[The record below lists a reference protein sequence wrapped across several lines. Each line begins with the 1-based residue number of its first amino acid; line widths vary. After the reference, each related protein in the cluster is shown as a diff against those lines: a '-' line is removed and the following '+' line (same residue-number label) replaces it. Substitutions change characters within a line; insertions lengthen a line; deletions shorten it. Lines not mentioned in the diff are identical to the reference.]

1 VLRQVDVY
9 ATSNRGEKKF
19 DAFENFYLVQCI
31 EPNGDEHRD
40 VERRAKLRTYN
51 RLKMAYTK
59 LEWNDPEFTEV
70 AAFLVENGV
79 KLPLLMKIGLYQR
92 GEEKLFTRFIR
103 ENRLKPTRGR
113 QATSVSL
120 KDKSVRRHLLTAI
133 CFYNRQDLSA
143 AVKQNQL
150 PKAIVKA
157 YKYFQLVHNT
167 AENGTKLTIERFI
180 LAVTSEEYNSITIEN
195 CNKCSGKYIRSS
207 LESRDVYGCIS
218 CEAGSKP
225 IFTSLPKKQVA

>member
-1 VLRQVDVY
+1 MLRQVDVY

-31 EPNGDEHRD
+31 VPNGDEHRD

-143 AVKQNQL
+143 AIKQNQL

-157 YKYFQLVHNT
+157 YKYFLQP
-167 AENGTKLTIERFI
+167 
-180 LAVTSEEYNSITIEN
+180 
-195 CNKCSGKYIRSS
+195 
-207 LESRDVYGCIS
+207 
-218 CEAGSKP
+218 EA
-225 IFTSLPKKQVA
+225 